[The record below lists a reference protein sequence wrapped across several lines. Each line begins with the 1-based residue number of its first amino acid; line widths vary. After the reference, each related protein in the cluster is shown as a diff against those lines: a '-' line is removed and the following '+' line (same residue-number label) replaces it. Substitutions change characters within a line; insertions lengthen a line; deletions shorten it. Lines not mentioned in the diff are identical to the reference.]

1 MHAIILDQFR
11 NGPGHE
17 KVSFGEYDLYDTTNR
32 TRRIT
37 PSNHDTL
44 MPGMSITMAIRIGMY
59 TSAQFSG
66 CPNPGCK
73 RDAIIARDEKVK
85 RW

>member
-11 NGPGHE
+11 NGPGQD
-17 KVSFGEYDLYDTTNR
+17 KVSVGEYDLYDTTNR
-32 TRRIT
+32 IRKIT
-37 PSNHDTL
+37 SLDHDTL
-44 MPGMSITMAIRIGMY
+44 MPGTNITMAMRIGMY
-59 TSAQFSG
+59 TSAQNSG

-73 RDAIIARDEKVK
+73 PDAVTAKDEKVK